1 MRSYAIGDI
10 HGQLDLLRDAHARIA
25 ADRRLTGDSTAP
37 VVHLGDLVDRGPDSC
52 GVIDYL
58 RAGPANWIV
67 LRGNHDSMFAR
78 FLADPGDHD
87 PALRRDLSWL
97 HPRLGGLATL
107 QSYGIDASEADAPA
121 DLHAAAIARVPAA
134 HAVYLRNLPLS
145 LERGEALFVHAGIR
159 PGIPLDQQSA
169 TDLMWIRDSF
179 HVDRRDHGPL
189 ILHGHTPV
197 DRVSHYGNRV
207 NLDTGAAYGGPLTAV
222 VIEGRDVWD
231 LTKAGRKLLLPHD
244 RL

>member
-10 HGQLDLLRDAHARIA
+10 HGQLDLLRAAHARIA
-25 ADRRLTGDSTAP
+25 ADQRHTGDSSAP
-37 VVHLGDLVDRGPDSC
+37 IVHLGDLVDRGPDSR
-52 GVIDYL
+52 GVVDYL
-58 RAGPANWIV
+58 RGGPANWIV

-78 FLADPGDHD
+78 FLADPADHD

-107 QSYGIDASEADAPA
+107 QSYGIDASEADTVA
-121 DLHAAAIARVPAA
+121 DLHAAAIAVVPST
-134 HAVYLRNLPLS
+134 HRPYLGTLPLS
-145 LERGEALFVHAGIR
+145 FRHGEALFVHAGIR
-159 PGIPLDQQSA
+159 PGIPLDQQNP

-197 DRVSHYGNRV
+197 DRAEHHGNRV

-222 VIEGRDVWD
+222 VIEGRDVWE
-231 LTKAGRKLLLPHD
+231 LTDTGRKPLLPAAA
-244 RL
+244 L